1 MMDYENNLKD
11 FIMSDNTN
19 DKIYDVKFE
28 YVQKSL
34 DRTTKDVENIR
45 DDLKTFE
52 LDIQKSITAVQTKL
66 TIYISIVAMVASY
79 VVNKFMV

>member
-1 MMDYENNLKD
+1 
-11 FIMSDNTN
+11 MSDNTN